1 MIQLDEYFMQ
11 TGDRNEGT
19 DKAFIASLSEYE
31 FDLNI
36 SEISK
41 MLKLSKSY
49 LRSWRKNMPIGDGEN
64 GNSTK
69 GLNLID
75 IEPWKESVSGEQL
88 FSTIDTTIRS
98 FLIAPDQTSR
108 IMAIWSALTYLADDV
123 DVFPILA
130 FTSPTKR
137 SGKTTALEITRRL
150 SKKSIMASSIT
161 PAAIFRTVD
170 RFHPTLLI
178 DEADTIFK
186 ESNDLRTLINA
197 SFTRNS
203 AIVVRVQGNDLEPR
217 SFSSFSPKAI
227 ALIGQLP
234 DTVADRSIILT
245 MRRRKPEEEVER
257 LRADRD
263 MGFSDIKSMIARWI
277 LDNKVNILK
286 CDPSIPSNLNDR
298 QADCWRELF
307 KIADTIGG
315 EWPSQIRND
324 AIRTCQD
331 TDEDTD
337 TKTLLLEDIRSYFMT
352 IDEKKQVESKDI
364 VEYLLTLEER
374 PWAEW
379 RKGKGF
385 TVNALASLL
394 RGFSVRPKSIRFG
407 FRTAKGYVVDDF
419 NEVFSRYL
427 LKENTVT
434 N

>member
-11 TGDRNEGT
+11 TIDRNEGT

-49 LRSWRKNMPIGDGEN
+49 LRSWRKNMPISDGGN
-64 GNSTK
+64 GNSNN
-69 GLNLID
+69 GINLID

-108 IMAIWSALTYLADDV
+108 IIAIWSALTYLADDV

-178 DEADTIFK
+178 DEADTIFR

-197 SFTRNS
+197 SFSRNS

-263 MGFSDIKSMIARWI
+263 MGFSDIKSKIARWI
-277 LDNKVNILK
+277 LDNKANILK
-286 CDPSIPSNLNDR
+286 CDPCIPSNLNDR

-337 TKTLLLEDIRSYFMT
+337 TKILLLEDIRSYFLT

-394 RGFSVRPKSIRFG
+394 RGFSIRPKSIRWG
-407 FRTAKGYVVDDF
+407 CRTAKGYVVEDF

-427 LKENTVT
+427 LNENTVT